1 MNHSLSAAQE
11 RAMPSP
17 ALRIDGNVQQPLD
30 LTFDDLQAVEGDAQ
44 VPDVS
49 RFQPKRRG
57 DAVTLGAIL
66 ERVRPTADAT
76 YLTLHASLDDFAAT
90 VPLAAVR
97 DEALVVYRVDGAP
110 MTAEAG
116 GPFRFLIKNPAACH
130 TDALDEC
137 ANVKYL
143 DRIELTAGPGR
154 DTRPET
160 DAEHDALHEHEHNT
174 DS

>member
-1 MNHSLSAAQE
+1 MA
-11 RAMPSP
+11 SP
-17 ALRIDGNVQQPLD
+17 VLRVDGHVEQPLD
-30 LTFDDLQAVEGDAQ
+30 LTFEEFQAIEGDAQ
-44 VPDVS
+44 IPDVS

-57 DAVTLGAIL
+57 DAVTLNAIL
-66 ERVRPTADAT
+66 ERVRPTSDAT
-76 YLTLHASLDDFAAT
+76 YLTLHASLDNFAAS
-90 VPLAAVR
+90 VPLEAVR
-97 DEALVVYRVDGAP
+97 EEALVVYQVGGAP

-143 DRIELTAGPGR
+143 DRIELTAGMGR

-160 DAEHDALHEHEHNT
+160 DEEHEALHEE
-174 DS
+174 S